1 MGCKGNQF
9 KNKYVLIESIHKMK
23 NEKKKEK
30 ELNDQQEARRLK
42 NQILKEKR
50 MKKKLAKI
58 ETTKDKQEE
67 TKS

>member
-1 MGCKGNQF
+1 
-9 KNKYVLIESIHKMK
+9 MK